1 MEYIAP
7 FLVAFIISLLV
18 TPLVKKVMVK
28 KQVMD
33 CPSGQRWSERTVPL
47 MGGIAIFVGFFV
59 STIIFS
65 DLDFQISIVL
75 IGASIIFISGV
86 IDDLRGMN
94 AKFKF
99 SIQIILGITTV
110 MCGVVFFITPFLW
123 LNRFITLL
131 WIVGLTNSLNLLD
144 NMDGLSAGIASIA
157 GFGLFSIAIIS
168 GQYIMAVFTIS
179 FVGGCLGFLKY
190 NFKPAQIFM
199 GDCGSQFIGYSLA
212 CLAVIAQP
220 EGISRIISFAAPVM
234 VLGVAIFDTTLVT
247 MQRLLNGRKVW
258 HGGKDHSS
266 HRLAIYYRG
275 NEVKAV
281 LVLYFLGILTSI
293 TAAFSMK
300 IQSTILSIVL
310 VVLFGFLFTI
320 VGISLSR
327 VQCYF
332 NLSTEE

>member
-28 KQVMD
+28 KQVMNH
-33 CPSGQRWSERTVPL
+33 PSTQRWSNRTVPL
-47 MGGIAIFVGFFV
+47 MGGIAIFAGFFV
-59 STIIFS
+59 STVIFS
-65 DLDFQISIVL
+65 DLGFQISIVL

-86 IDDLRGMN
+86 IDDLYGMN
-94 AKFKF
+94 AKIKF
-99 SIQIILGITTV
+99 SIQFILGITTV

-168 GQYIMAVFTIS
+168 EQYLMAVFTIA

-199 GDCGSQFIGYSLA
+199 GDCGSQFMGYSLA
-212 CLAVIAQP
+212 TLAVIAQP
-220 EGISRIISFAAPVM
+220 ESISRIISFAAPVM
-234 VLGVAIFDTTLVT
+234 ALGVAIFDTSLVT
-247 MQRLLNGRKVW
+247 IQRLLNGRKFW
-258 HGGKDHSS
+258 SGGKDHSS
-266 HRLAIYYRG
+266 HRLAIYYKG

-281 LVLYFLGILTSI
+281 LLLYLFGILTSA
-293 TAAFSMK
+293 TAVVSMK
-300 IQSTILSIVL
+300 MQSIILSIVL
-310 VVLFGFLFTI
+310 VVLLGLFFTI
-320 VGISLSR
+320 TGILLSR